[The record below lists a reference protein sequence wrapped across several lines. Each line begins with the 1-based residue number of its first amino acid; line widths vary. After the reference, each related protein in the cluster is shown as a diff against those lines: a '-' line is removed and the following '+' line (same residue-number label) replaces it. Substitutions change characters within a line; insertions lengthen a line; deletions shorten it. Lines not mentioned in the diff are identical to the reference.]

1 MNGQQIVTGAAPSPK
16 RPLGPSNNSAPPAPP
31 SAPPAKPQLSPL
43 RNRVPRAADAL
54 RMAGMAAACASF
66 DARGTSVAVR
76 RESLIGEELVRD
88 NDTKGIV
95 VGYDSNAN
103 KHALEL
109 KDQSIVEVDLTKEGG
124 WKYLDGGGGG
134 GGDDFAY
141 KPPKHRVLDDD
152 ETEPERQPTLT
163 ARLPVVGGRIEII
176 PKGGLRPG
184 ETPFTGLVLAYV
196 PATGKITVQ
205 WDKEEGDLEA
215 GDGSGETTTFTL
227 AKKVEDFRVQQP
239 APLVKAQRKVGDSA
253 WTSPST

>member
-1 MNGQQIVTGAAPSPK
+1 MAQPK
-16 RPLGPSNNSAPPAPP
+16 ITDADLDAMDDLFGAPPAP
-31 SAPPAKPQLSPL
+31 APRRPLGSPNLPPRPEPLAKPAP
-43 RNRVPRAADAL
+43 PRAATAL
-54 RMAGMAAACASF
+54 RMAAGCASL
-66 DARGTSVAVR
+66 APGAPVAVR
-76 RESLIGEELVRD
+76 RRSLIGEELVRD

-124 WKYLDGGGGG
+124 WKCLDGGGGG

-141 KPPKHRVLDDD
+141 KPPKYPVLDDD

-239 APLVKAQRKVGDSA
+239 GPLVKAQRKVGDSA
-253 WTSPST
+253 WTLPST

>member
-1 MNGQQIVTGAAPSPK
+1 MAQPIISVADVAAMDDIF
-16 RPLGPSNNSAPPAPP
+16 GAPPAP
-31 SAPPAKPQLSPL
+31 APRRPLGSPNLPPRPEPLAKPAP
-43 RNRVPRAADAL
+43 PRAATAL
-54 RMAGMAAACASF
+54 RMAAGCASL
-66 DARGTSVAVR
+66 APGAPVAVR
-76 RESLIGEELVRD
+76 RRSLIGAEVKRD
-88 NDTKGIV
+88 DDTKGIV
-95 VGYDSNAN
+95 MDYDSDDNI
-103 KHALEL
+103 HTIEL
-109 KDQSIVEVDLTKEGG
+109 QGDRTLEVDLTKVTNFTVVDEC
-124 WKYLDGGGGG
+124 GGGG

-141 KPPKHRVLDDD
+141 KPPKYPVLDDD

-239 APLVKAQRKVGDSA
+239 GPLVKAQRKVGDSA
-253 WTSPST
+253 WTLPST